1 LLNRKPGD
9 EAFFDYGLSSKPLF
23 RSERSQVTG
32 RSKAMR
38 HKFSLIT
45 LTAFILASVHLA
57 HAQQPKKIPRIG
69 YLATRSGAGGGEK
82 AFLQGLQSLGYIEG
96 QTIAIEW
103 QFAQEKLD
111 RLPEL
116 ASELVRLK
124 VDVIVTGGGYPTVQ
138 AVKNATTTIPI
149 VMARVSDAVELGFVA
164 SLARPGGNIT
174 GISILAPELSGK
186 LLELAK
192 EAIPKASRMTV
203 LAYSA
208 SPNWKLYFK
217 HMDATARSLG
227 VQLLAFQVRA
237 PDEIERAFD
246 MARSKRADALV
257 IPSSAFLSL
266 YRKRIVELA
275 IQSRLPAI
283 ASEGT
288 WAEAGCLLAYGPST
302 AESFRRAAVY
312 VDKILKGAKPAD
324 LPVEQPMKFE
334 LVINLR
340 TAKQIGLTIPP
351 NVLARADRVIR

>member
-1 LLNRKPGD
+1 MRPK
-9 EAFFDYGLSSKPLF
+9 FPLI
-23 RSERSQVTG
+23 
-32 RSKAMR
+32 M
-38 HKFSLIT
+38 

-57 HAQQPKKIPRIG
+57 YAQQRKKVPRIG
-69 YLATRSGAGGGEK
+69 YLATRSSAGGGEK

-103 QFAQEKLD
+103 RFAQEKFD

-124 VDVIVTGGGYPTVQ
+124 VDVIVTSGGYSTVQ

-149 VMARVSDAVELGFVA
+149 VMTGVSDAVELGFVA

-174 GISILAPELSGK
+174 GISSLAPELSGK

-192 EAIPKASRMTV
+192 EAIPKASRVAV

-217 HMDATARSLG
+217 HMDGTARSLG

-237 PDEIERAFD
+237 PDELESAFD
-246 MARSKRADALV
+246 TARSKRADAV
-257 IPSSAFLSL
+257 IIPGSGFLNL
-266 YRKRIVELA
+266 HRKRIVELA
-275 IQSRLPAI
+275 AQRQLPAI
-283 ASEGT
+283 AMGGT
-288 WAEAGCLLAYGPST
+288 WAEQGCLLAYGPST
-302 AESFRRAAVY
+302 AESSRRAATY

-324 LPVEQPMKFE
+324 LPVEQPIKFE
-334 LVINLR
+334 LVINLK
-340 TAKQIGLTIPP
+340 TAKALGVTLPSHLLTE
-351 NVLARADRVIR
+351 ADRVIK

>member
-1 LLNRKPGD
+1 MRPK
-9 EAFFDYGLSSKPLF
+9 FPLI
-23 RSERSQVTG
+23 
-32 RSKAMR
+32 M
-38 HKFSLIT
+38 

-57 HAQQPKKIPRIG
+57 YAQQRKKVPRIG
-69 YLATRSGAGGGEK
+69 YLATRSSAGGGEK

-103 QFAQEKLD
+103 RFAQEKFD

-124 VDVIVTGGGYPTVQ
+124 VDVIVTSGGYSTVQ

-149 VMARVSDAVELGFVA
+149 VMTGVSDAVELGFVA

-174 GISILAPELSGK
+174 GISSLAPELSGK

-192 EAIPKASRMTV
+192 EAIPKASRVAV

-217 HMDATARSLG
+217 QMDGAAQSLG

-237 PDEIERAFD
+237 PDELESAFD
-246 MARSKRADALV
+246 TARSKRADAV
-257 IPSSAFLSL
+257 IIPGSGFLNL
-266 YRKRIVELA
+266 HRKRIVELA
-275 IQSRLPAI
+275 AQRQLPAI
-283 ASEGT
+283 AMGGT
-288 WAEAGCLLAYGPST
+288 WAEQGCLLAYGPST
-302 AESFRRAAVY
+302 AESSRRAATY

-324 LPVEQPMKFE
+324 LPVEQPTKFE
-334 LVINLR
+334 FVVNLK

-351 NVLARADRVIR
+351 NVLARADKVIR